1 MPADLFHGLLVSMG
15 QLCKAFP
22 SLWDQ
27 GIRFLLANIGCCQG
41 RLSALDS
48 VLLGGNIN
56 MGWHHR
62 FHGHGDAC

>member
-1 MPADLFHGLLVSMG
+1 MQRASLDNTLYWQVEVDP
-15 QLCKAFP
+15 FP